1 MSNPNEPT
9 SHDTP
14 ELPTPE
20 EILRV
25 VLGQASAE
33 ESRRIREAVGGDAGS
48 ARTAGILRE
57 IRDVM
62 AAVARESAD
71 APPASLFE
79 RAKSLSSLL
88 PRPPSWLDRVSALV
102 LARIDEASA
111 GLAAGLAPGLAPAPA
126 LRGDHASHMASF
138 AADGLRLDAEGSRNA
153 DGSYLLRMQLDTVES
168 GSLAAEFAV
177 LDRQSG
183 WVVASGMLDDDGA
196 ARVAIAADAIPAR
209 MVEIAIHRGGRTVLA
224 AEVPLG

>member
-9 SHDTP
+9 SHDAP

-33 ESRRIREAVGGDAGS
+33 ESSRIRAAVDRDAAS
-48 ARTAGILRE
+48 SRTAGILRE

-79 RAKSLSSLL
+79 RAKSLSTLL
-88 PRPPSWLDRVSALV
+88 PRPPSWLDRMTALV

-111 GLAAGLAPGLAPAPA
+111 GLAAGLAPAPA
-126 LRGDHASHMASF
+126 LRGDHDSLMASF
-138 AADGLRLDAEGSRNA
+138 AAQGLRLDAQGSRNA
-153 DGSYLLRMQLDTVES
+153 DGSYLLRMQLDTAES

-177 LDRQSG
+177 LDRESG

-196 ARVAIAADAIPAR
+196 ARVAIAADAVPAR

>member
-33 ESRRIREAVGGDAGS
+33 ESRRIRE
-48 ARTAGILRE
+48 T
-57 IRDVM
+57 M
-62 AAVARESAD
+62 H
-71 APPASLFE
+71 P
-79 RAKSLSSLL
+79 RAKLGDLKGAMRAGEQAVREFNAL
-88 PRPPSWLDRVSALV
+88 GQPALV

-126 LRGDHASHMASF
+126 LRGDHDSHMASF